1 MNTNVLN
8 TDNNKL
14 KLLEK
19 KIENLENKL
28 QLLENIIMQNTI
40 KNFDFDIQQVIPNTE
55 VNFDNENINR
65 SINISSSVTDFEDNN
80 IDNDINNNIVYN
92 PPNIKRQFGF
102 NSEI

>member
-14 KLLEK
+14 ELLEK

-65 SINISSSVTDFEDNN
+65 SINISSSVTDFEDN
-80 IDNDINNNIVYN
+80 DINNNIVYN

>member
-65 SINISSSVTDFEDNN
+65 SINISSSVIDFE
-80 IDNDINNNIVYN
+80 DNDINNIIVYN
-92 PPNIKRQFGF
+92 PPNVKRQFGF